1 MATRRRA
8 VYDPRARGH
17 IAAVVLGAMLLV
29 VHPAASGGARG
40 LARAHGPHARVGAV
54 GWALTE
60 PMRADHDG
68 GTATLLRDGRVLV
81 TGGSSFVRPPLANA
95 ETYDPRTGRWVAT
108 GSLRYGRAGA
118 AAVLLPDGRVLV
130 AGGRLSDERGDRT
143 AELYDPR
150 SGRWSPTGPMARAIR
165 RSRTA
170 AVLLRDGTA
179 LVVGGGGAQLYDP
192 RSGRWTAL
200 VTRGL
205 IWPNAVE
212 AVALRDGRV
221 LVVNGHGNGAAPDA
235 VVYDLRAR
243 RWTATGTMPPG
254 SSSYA
259 EALAPVGDGRVLAV
273 GGFTDLRGN
282 GPAGVAVYDSRTN
295 RWVRGASPRRRFEP
309 LATALPDGR
318 VLLVGGATDIDDAHP
333 VTTCDLYDGRTGRW
347 TPTAILHTPRVFAVG
362 TLMTDG
368 RYLVAGGTYEQQLLE
383 NADPSD
389 LRGRAAEIFTPS
401 P

>member
-1 MATRRRA
+1 MATRRQA
-8 VYDPRARGH
+8 VCDPRARGH
-17 IAAVVLGAMLLV
+17 IAAVVLGAVLLV

-40 LARAHGPHARVGAV
+40 LARAHGPHGLAGTAR
-54 GWALTE
+54 WALTE
-60 PMRADHDG
+60 PMRADRDK
-68 GTATLLRDGRVLV
+68 GTATLLKDGRVLV
-81 TGGSSFVRPPLANA
+81 TGGDSLVHAPLASA
-95 ETYDPRTGRWVAT
+95 ELYDPRTGRWVAT
-108 GSLRYGRAGA
+108 GSLRYGRAGT

-243 RWTATGTMPPG
+243 RWTATGAMPPG

-295 RWVRGASPRRRFEP
+295 R
-309 LATALPDGR
+309 
-318 VLLVGGATDIDDAHP
+318 
-333 VTTCDLYDGRTGRW
+333 
-347 TPTAILHTPRVFAVG
+347 
-362 TLMTDG
+362 
-368 RYLVAGGTYEQQLLE
+368 
-383 NADPSD
+383 
-389 LRGRAAEIFTPS
+389 
-401 P
+401 